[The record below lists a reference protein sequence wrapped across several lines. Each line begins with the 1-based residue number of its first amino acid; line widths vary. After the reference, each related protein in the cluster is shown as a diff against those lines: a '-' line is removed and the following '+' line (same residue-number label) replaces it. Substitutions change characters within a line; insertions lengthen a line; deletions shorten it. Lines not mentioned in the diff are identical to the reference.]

1 MLECSEPIQIV
12 SVFEWGLQPLTA
24 GTAAQYLEAHDYPVR
39 VTDIFIDGFE
49 AENYRRAWLV
59 AIAVPVFDALA
70 GAVSVAAKIKETN
83 PLAHITFFG
92 QYATVQH
99 TQLVP
104 VHGDSAICGDWEE
117 PLRQLARALANGDTT
132 SEIDGVYLGSGSPP
146 KYWARDV
153 IARPA
158 RHLLPQLL
166 RYNTVDTDHGTEL
179 KSVIA
184 GNVEVTRGCHHDCSY
199 CAVFA
204 AYGRKVILIPQEVVL
219 DDIRALVAQGANHIV
234 FVDADFLNAWKY
246 SKNTVERMHD
256 EFPNITFEYT
266 TRVDHILEH
275 RSVVAELREMGCT
288 RITSA
293 FEFPTDK
300 VLQTLHKNCTVADL
314 EEATRFCQT
323 IGQDLNPTF
332 ILFNPWV
339 SPDDLLAFDDFIQR
353 NQLQNA
359 IEPIQYETRLMLYK
373 GSPLLSDP
381 LIQTLQLTE
390 HEFHY
395 DWAHPDPLMDEIY
408 LSRAMPAEAGVFKRC
423 CLKC

>member
-184 GNVEVTRGCHHDCSY
+184 GNVEVTRGCHFPTSH
-199 CAVFA
+199 
-204 AYGRKVILIPQEVVL
+204 LNTLLVL
-219 DDIRALVAQGANHIV
+219 
-234 FVDADFLNAWKY
+234 
-246 SKNTVERMHD
+246 
-256 EFPNITFEYT
+256 ITFWNTDQWLQSCEKWVVHGLP
-266 TRVDHILEH
+266 R
-275 RSVVAELREMGCT
+275 RSSSLQMKFSKRCT
-288 RITSA
+288 KTARS
-293 FEFPTDK
+293 
-300 VLQTLHKNCTVADL
+300 QTLRRRRVSVKRLVKISTL
-314 EEATRFCQT
+314 PSFC
-323 IGQDLNPTF
+323 L
-332 ILFNPWV
+332 IL
-339 SPDDLLAFDDFIQR
+339 
-353 NQLQNA
+353 
-359 IEPIQYETRLMLYK
+359 
-373 GSPLLSDP
+373 G
-381 LIQTLQLTE
+381 
-390 HEFHY
+390 
-395 DWAHPDPLMDEIY
+395 
-408 LSRAMPAEAGVFKRC
+408 
-423 CLKC
+423 